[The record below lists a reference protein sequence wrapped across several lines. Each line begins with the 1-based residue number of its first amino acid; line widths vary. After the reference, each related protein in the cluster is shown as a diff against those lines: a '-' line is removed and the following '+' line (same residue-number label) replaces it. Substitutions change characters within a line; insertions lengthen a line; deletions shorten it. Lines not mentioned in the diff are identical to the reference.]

1 MKVKVVNFHVVNSV
15 VLRLVRIW
23 NVSGTLTWATWVAH
37 SSCLIGAS
45 FGRFR
50 SVVAIHE
57 QILVLQLFA
66 MMTKIVFVRNRIGST
81 PVFEE
86 LLTLLN
92 ERSKAVAAIFDLL
105 DRFLARVGEVLDLT
119 GDRLLLVQV

>member
-1 MKVKVVNFHVVNSV
+1 
-15 VLRLVRIW
+15 
-23 NVSGTLTWATWVAH
+23 
-37 SSCLIGAS
+37 
-45 FGRFR
+45 
-50 SVVAIHE
+50 
-57 QILVLQLFA
+57 

-81 PVFEE
+81 PVFEK
-86 LLTLLN
+86 LLALLN